1 MKTIG
6 SVIRELRKEKGIS
19 QEELSVILGV
29 TAQAVSKWE
38 NDNGLPDISLLVPIA
53 DYFDVSLDYLF
64 VRNDVDCYCI
74 EELKTAEILEEIK
87 ASYTKVR
94 EALLLYPHNYRYHLN
109 LADAEYQLAFAEIIN
124 NGSADRFDE
133 LTQDALLH
141 YETVI
146 DNAKDDKQLKSAV
159 IGKILTL
166 RLLERIE
173 EADWSAEFEYPDPQV
188 TIAEQVMILTPC
200 GNALK
205 EYLEKENCGN

>member
-64 VRNDVDCYCI
+64 LRDDSDYYDLQEI
-74 EELKTAEILEEIK
+74 DYDKTKER
-87 ASYTKVR
+87 YTKAR

-124 NGSADRFDE
+124 DGSADRFDE
-133 LTQDALLH
+133 LSQDALLH
-141 YETVI
+141 YEKVI

-159 IGKILTL
+159 IGKILIL

-173 EADWSAEFEYPDPQV
+173 DADWSAEFEYPDPQV
-188 TIAEQVMILTPC
+188 TTAEQVMMLTPC